1 MPHPDDAAYRAELE
15 AALAALEPQLRGLHD
30 LLHVS
35 ISSQLIA
42 EINHAIN
49 EREERKRLIYDVIAA
64 LDAIAAA
71 DAALMADGYP
81 DLPPA
86 QLDAAL
92 FNELQG
98 QEADLDAAIEVFVP
112 PQQAATMTIGLGSP
126 EPKPQGE

>member
-1 MPHPDDAAYRAELE
+1 
-15 AALAALEPQLRGLHD
+15 
-30 LLHVS
+30 
-35 ISSQLIA
+35 
-42 EINHAIN
+42 
-49 EREERKRLIYDVIAA
+49 
-64 LDAIAAA
+64 
-71 DAALMADGYP
+71 MADGYP